1 MALFVTSNEGG
12 RLTLNLSFLAVF
24 PPPPNNPAD
33 VPLME
38 MTTVELSSLA
48 N

>member
-1 MALFVTSNEGG
+1 MALFVTTNERG

-24 PPPPNNPAD
+24 PPPPSRPAE

-38 MTTVELSSLA
+38 MTTVELSSLV